1 MSGKRQILKGSVISG
16 GIVLGQTKLIVPG
29 EIQIAEMIIPA
40 SRVYAEVD
48 ALDKAIE
55 ETIEELREMRDS
67 ADKSIGNPVAK
78 IFDAQLLIASDYE
91 FLKQVKSEIAAHRRN
106 AGYIY
111 NKLVKK
117 TLIHLQSSPDTYMQ
131 QTANDI
137 ESVSRRVLSHL
148 SGYKDTHTKFQ
159 PNTILISRKFSPG
172 DIMNYRRRKATGF
185 VISEGG
191 KNSHMALITR
201 GLMMPVLLVENALV
215 KIPDN
220 TKIIIDGPNAQI
232 ILNPTDD
239 EWNNYQKMKKR
250 FGPAL
255 TTRIKR
261 LSKVPP
267 VTTDGKEIHIG
278 ANLALP
284 GPVDEVLTHH
294 KIPVGLYRTEF
305 MYLTR
310 YDFPDEETQ
319 FAFYSEIAEHYKK
332 TSVTLRTF
340 DVGYDKQGANSRW
353 PNEDNPALGWRGIR
367 PLLEMTDIFKT
378 QIRAILRASTNKNL
392 KIMLPM
398 ITDAGEID
406 QAKKLIQQVKF
417 ELKKDKIPFDENIE
431 LGIMIEVPSAAM
443 MAEELAKKV
452 DFLSIGTND
461 LTQYTLAVDRMN
473 LKVAD
478 LYNTFHP
485 AVLKMIC
492 RTVKAAQKC
501 AIPVSICGE
510 IAGDLLALPLFIG
523 MGIDLLSMNPNRI
536 FDICRLVAKIDY
548 DMARHLTESVIN
560 SETLGEVIVKLQS
573 YKDSLEKK
581 KPLSKRK

>member
-1 MSGKRQILKGSVISG
+1 MSCKRQILKGSVISG

-29 EIQIAEMIIPA
+29 EIQIAEMIIPP
-40 SRVYAEVD
+40 SRVYAEID

-91 FLKQVKSEIAAHRRN
+91 FLKQVKNEIAAHRRN

-111 NKLVKK
+111 NKLAKK
-117 TLIHLQSSPDTYMQ
+117 TLIHLQNSSDSYMR

-137 ESVSRRVLSHL
+137 ESVARRVLSHL
-148 SGYKDTHTKFQ
+148 SGYKDTKTKFQ
-159 PNTILISRKFSPG
+159 PNTILVSRKFSPG
-172 DIMNYRRRKATGF
+172 DIMNYRRRKAIGF
-185 VISEGG
+185 IVSEGG
-191 KNSHMALITR
+191 RNSHMALITR
-201 GLMMPVLLVENALV
+201 GLLMPVLLVEEAL
-215 KIPDN
+215 KQIHDN
-220 TKIIIDGPNAQI
+220 CRIIIDGPNSI
-232 ILNPTDD
+232 VILNPTDE
-239 EWNNYQKMKKR
+239 EWNKYQKLKKR

-261 LSKVPP
+261 LTKVPP
-267 VTTDGKEIHIG
+267 KTSDGKEINIG

-294 KIPVGLYRTEF
+294 NIPVGLYRTEF
-305 MYLTR
+305 MYLNR
-310 YDFPDEETQ
+310 YDFPDEQTQ
-319 FAFYSEIAEHYKK
+319 FEFYSEIAEHYKK

-340 DVGYDKQGANSRW
+340 DLGYDKQSNNSLW
-353 PNEDNPALGWRGIR
+353 PSEDNPALGWRGIR
-367 PLLEMTDIFKT
+367 PMFEMTDVFKT
-378 QIRAILRASTNKNL
+378 QIRAILRASKFKNL

-398 ITDAGEID
+398 ITDTTEID
-406 QAKKLIQQVKF
+406 QAKKMIQQVKF
-417 ELKKDKIPFDENIE
+417 ELKKDKISFDEKIE
-431 LGIMIEVPSAAM
+431 LGIMIEVPSAAL
-443 MAEELAKKV
+443 MAEELARKV

-473 LKVAD
+473 GKVSN

-485 AVLKMIC
+485 SVLRMIC
-492 RTVKAAQKC
+492 QTVKAGQKSK
-501 AIPVSICGE
+501 IPVSICGE

-548 DMARHLTESVIN
+548 GLARRLTESVIS
-560 SETLGEVIVKLQS
+560 SETLAEVVVKLQN

>member
-1 MSGKRQILKGSVISG
+1 MSGKRQILKGLVISG
-16 GIVLGQTKLIVPG
+16 GIVMGQTKLIVPG
-29 EIQIAEMIIPA
+29 EIQIAEMIIPP

-55 ETIEELREMRDS
+55 ETIEELRELRDS
-67 ADKSIGNPVAK
+67 ADKTIGNPVAK

-91 FLKQVKSEIAAHRRN
+91 FLKQVKNEIAAQRRN
-106 AGYIY
+106 AGYVY

-117 TLIHLQSSPDTYMQ
+117 TLIHLQNSPDSYMR

-137 ESVSRRVLSHL
+137 EAVSLRVLSHL
-148 SGYKDTHTKFQ
+148 SGYKDTKTKFQ

-185 VISEGG
+185 VVSEGG

-201 GLMMPVLLVENALV
+201 GLLMPVMLVENALQQ
-215 KIPDN
+215 IPDN
-220 TKIIIDGPNAQI
+220 VRIIIDGPNSEI
-232 ILNPTDD
+232 ILNPTDED
-239 EWNNYQKMKKR
+239 WNRFQKVKKR

-267 VTTDGKEIHIG
+267 VTADGKEIHIG

-284 GPVDEVLTHH
+284 GPVDEVLTYHQ
-294 KIPVGLYRTEF
+294 IPVGLYRTEF

-332 TSVTLRTF
+332 TTVTLRTF
-340 DVGYDKQGANSRW
+340 DLGYDKQGNNSHW

-367 PLLEMTDIFKT
+367 PMLEMTEIFKG
-378 QIRAILRASTNKNL
+378 QIRAILRSSRYKNL

-398 ITDAGEID
+398 ITDTSEID
-406 QAKKLIQQVKF
+406 LAKKLIQQVKF
-417 ELKKDKIPFDENIE
+417 ELKKDKIEFDEAIE

-443 MAEELAKKV
+443 MAEELARKV

-473 LKVAD
+473 SKVSN
-478 LYNTFHP
+478 LYNTYHP
-485 AVLKMIC
+485 AVLRMIC
-492 RTVKAAQKC
+492 QTVKAGQK
-501 AIPVSICGE
+501 AKIPVSICGE

-523 MGIDLLSMNPNRI
+523 MGIDLLSMSPNRI

-548 DMARHLTESVIN
+548 EMARRLTESVIS
-560 SETLGEVIVKLQS
+560 SETLGEVIGKLQD
-573 YKDSLEKK
+573 YKDGLEKK